1 MNYKGVLFFDY
12 DGTLTD
18 EKDGVP
24 FPSESCRNALAE
36 AQINGYMVVLNSGRP
51 KCLVTQSGINFDGYV
66 LSNGSY
72 AEVNG
77 KTIFESFI
85 PKDKLKKLIDK
96 LDEMKL
102 GYFVETQAICYSSNP
117 SDSRLSA
124 HRINFN
130 MPESAFTPLDRA
142 NIPDTGKL
150 QVVFDTEEQY
160 SQLVDYFS
168 GIFVFDRH
176 RLSKSTDASRF
187 GMTKAD
193 GARAICEAFN
203 IDKHEIYAFG
213 DGSNDYDLLK
223 FAYHAAAPKEHYPK
237 LDEVCDFIT
246 DSVKND
252 GIKKALVRYNI
263 I

>member
-1 MNYKGVLFFDY
+1 
-12 DGTLTD
+12 
-18 EKDGVP
+18 
-24 FPSESCRNALAE
+24 
-36 AQINGYMVVLNSGRP
+36 
-51 KCLVTQSGINFDGYV
+51 
-66 LSNGSY
+66 
-72 AEVNG
+72 
-77 KTIFESFI
+77 
-85 PKDKLKKLIDK
+85 
-96 LDEMKL
+96 MKL

-150 QVVFDTEEQY
+150 QVVFDTEGQY

-176 RLSKSTDASRF
+176 RLSKHRRVTFRHDKGRRRK
-187 GMTKAD
+187 GQY
-193 GARAICEAFN
+193 ARAFN

-252 GIKKALVRYNI
+252 GIKKRLSDTI
-263 I
+263 